1 MGQVIEENDVATIY
15 QGWPYPLYS
24 LKRYPFTAAEEELFR
39 AIVDV
44 LLKKNSIVYV
54 KFKVLPEDAEK
65 KFKETFRDEVLL
77 KIPPQTFSKLPKE
90 EEKKQIVATV
100 AEYLLKFD
108 VQNPKKLAEEIVNT
122 VFGLG
127 VLEKLLNDDSLE
139 EVMVNG
145 ENRPVFVFH
154 RRIGMCKTDVY
165 LSKEEIIR
173 YIKKVAVWVNKA
185 VSERNPLLDA
195 HLPNGDRFNATLPPV
210 SILGPTITIRKF
222 RRRPFTLLDII
233 RNGTLP
239 ENVAAFLWLAV
250 DGMGIAPRNI
260 LIAGGAGA
268 GKTTTLNA
276 LIDFIP
282 LDQRIITVE
291 DTKELDI
298 PLHENWTPLVTR
310 PGTRESR
317 EITMDDLLRNALR
330 MRPDRI
336 IIGEVRGPEAET
348 LFIAMDVGHQ
358 GTMGTLHAN
367 SAREVLLRLTS
378 PPMNVPKELLP
389 LMHVIVV
396 QHRMRTREGTV
407 RRVMEVAEV
416 SRMDDKVLLSDVFR
430 WNPSKKMLERTDVP
444 SHTLEEMHGILGVTK
459 KWINEELVRR
469 EKILRWAVEHV
480 SSREEFIKL
489 VNAYYADPEGV
500 YNAIS

>member
-65 KFKETFRDEVLL
+65 KSKETFRDEVLL

-222 RRRPFTLLDII
+222 
-233 RNGTLP
+233 
-239 ENVAAFLWLAV
+239 
-250 DGMGIAPRNI
+250 
-260 LIAGGAGA
+260 
-268 GKTTTLNA
+268 
-276 LIDFIP
+276 
-282 LDQRIITVE
+282 
-291 DTKELDI
+291 
-298 PLHENWTPLVTR
+298 
-310 PGTRESR
+310 
-317 EITMDDLLRNALR
+317 
-330 MRPDRI
+330 
-336 IIGEVRGPEAET
+336 
-348 LFIAMDVGHQ
+348 
-358 GTMGTLHAN
+358 
-367 SAREVLLRLTS
+367 
-378 PPMNVPKELLP
+378 
-389 LMHVIVV
+389 
-396 QHRMRTREGTV
+396 
-407 RRVMEVAEV
+407 
-416 SRMDDKVLLSDVFR
+416 
-430 WNPSKKMLERTDVP
+430 
-444 SHTLEEMHGILGVTK
+444 
-459 KWINEELVRR
+459 
-469 EKILRWAVEHV
+469 
-480 SSREEFIKL
+480 
-489 VNAYYADPEGV
+489 
-500 YNAIS
+500 